1 MADKVKRVITV
12 TADHS
17 VILYEN
23 KNPREGSFIS
33 IVHNPN
39 INHLPGE
46 VLIAPG
52 DIPSLVKALTEAALE
67 LTGHSDGTKHHTE
80 IFKFLHKFAAQDM
93 KKKPN

>member
-1 MADKVKRVITV
+1 MSGKIKRIIPV

-17 VILYEN
+17 VILYADQD
-23 KNPREGSFIS
+23 PREGSYIS

-39 INHLPGE
+39 INKLPGE

-67 LTGHSDGTKHHTE
+67 LTSHSEGTKPHTE
-80 IFKFLHKFAAQDM
+80 ILKYLHEFAAKNK

>member
-1 MADKVKRVITV
+1 MADKVKRVIPV

-17 VILYEN
+17 VVLYEH
-23 KNPREGSFIS
+23 KDPREGSFIS
-33 IVHNPN
+33 IIHNPN

-67 LTGHSDGTKHHTE
+67 LTGYSDGTNPHAEILKYLHT
-80 IFKFLHKFAAQDM
+80 FAAKDM

>member
-1 MADKVKRVITV
+1 MADKVKRVIPV

-17 VILYEN
+17 VVLYEN
-23 KNPREGSFIS
+23 KDPKEGSYIS

-67 LTGHSDGTKHHTE
+67 LTSHSDGTKHHAE
-80 IFKFLHKFAAQDM
+80 IFKLLHKFADKNM